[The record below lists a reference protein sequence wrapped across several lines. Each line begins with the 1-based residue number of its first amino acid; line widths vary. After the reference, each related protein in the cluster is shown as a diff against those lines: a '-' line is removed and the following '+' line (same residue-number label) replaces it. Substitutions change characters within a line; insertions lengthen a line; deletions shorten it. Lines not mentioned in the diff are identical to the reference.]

1 MKHFWEGQHLW
12 PIAEFLKRLRSQH
25 IYRNNQAT
33 YSGSTI
39 ANTMGNISTSF
50 TTSSPRTLCH
60 KTISW
65 AARKLGLRDVQ
76 ISDNLRDQIRTTIV
90 LDRANL
96 PANALRQRLRER
108 LEEDPG
114 TLAVSWN
121 SRGGVTT
128 ALSMSVQRI

>member
-1 MKHFWEGQHLW
+1 
-12 PIAEFLKRLRSQH
+12 
-25 IYRNNQAT
+25 
-33 YSGSTI
+33 
-39 ANTMGNISTSF
+39 MGNISVSF

-60 KTISW
+60 RTIFW
-65 AARKLGLRDVQ
+65 AAKKLGLRDVQ
-76 ISDNLRDQIRTTIV
+76 ISDNIREQVRTTIF
-90 LDRANL
+90 LDRSDL

>member
-1 MKHFWEGQHLW
+1 MKHLWEGQHLW
-12 PIAEFLKRLRSQH
+12 PIAKFLRPRSQH
-25 IYRNNQAT
+25 IYRNTQAT
-33 YSGSTI
+33 YSSSTI

-65 AARKLGLRDVQ
+65 VARKLGLRDVQ
-76 ISDNLRDQIRTTIV
+76 ISDNIRDQIRTTIV

-121 SRGGVTT
+121 SRSGVTT